1 MRKILLFA
9 LGAVLSFSSS
19 ALAQPT
25 WKPTKPLRI
34 IVPWGPGGSTDQ
46 LVRVLAGDLEE
57 ALGQKVIVINQPGG
71 AGAIGTKTTLNAPRD
86 GYTWT
91 AGAAKDLGTYVV
103 TGALDTHLKD
113 WHLFLATVNYTVLSV
128 NPESPFKSVDD
139 VITAMKTNPRSVTIA
154 TGGINSSGG
163 GASEALKAAVGG
175 DYKMITYGGDN
186 PAVMAAV
193 AHETEITTQLV
204 AQQFEMIRAKRLIPL
219 AAFTRT
225 PVTLPGIGVI
235 PPITDTVPNIMAGP
249 IFFGLWIPRG
259 TPADV
264 LATMTEIWHTKIKT
278 SKRLADYALS
288 KGLSVNIATGEAAYA
303 QAFPSTQLFAW
314 QLHKGGK
321 SRATPDSLGIPKL
334 TTSPVK

>member
-1 MRKILLFA
+1 MRKILLMA
-9 LGAVLSFSSS
+9 IVAVATITSSS
-19 ALAQPT
+19 FAQSQ
-25 WKPTKPLRI
+25 WKPKKPLRI
-34 IVPWGPGGSTDQ
+34 VVPWGAGGSTDQ

-57 ALGQKVIVINQPGG
+57 ALGQKVVVINQPGG
-71 AGAIGTKTTLNAPRD
+71 AGAIGTRTALMSPKD

-128 NPESPFKSVDD
+128 NPDSKFKTIDD
-139 VITAMKTNPRSVTIA
+139 VVDAMKNDPRSVTIA

-163 GASEALKAAVGG
+163 GASEALKAGVGG
-175 DYKMITYGGDN
+175 DYKMVTYGGDN

-204 AQQFEMIRAKRLIPL
+204 AQQYEMIRAKRLIPL
-219 AAFTRT
+219 AAFTRQ

-249 IFFGLWIPRG
+249 IFFGIWIPKG
-259 TPADV
+259 TPDNV
-264 LATMTEIWHTKIKT
+264 IATMTDIWNSNIKN
-278 SKRLADYALS
+278 SKRLADYAVS
-288 KGLSVNIATGEAAYA
+288 KGLSVNIATGEDAYN
-303 QAFPSTQLFAW
+303 QAFPSTQIFAW
-314 QLHKGGK
+314 QLHNGGK

-334 TTSPVK
+334 SEASQ

>member
-1 MRKILLFA
+1 MRKILLMA
-9 LGAVLSFSSS
+9 LMAVAVFTSSS
-19 ALAQPT
+19 FAQSQ
-25 WKPTKPLRI
+25 WKPKKPLRI
-34 IVPWGPGGSTDQ
+34 VVPWGAGGSTDQ

-71 AGAIGTKTTLNAPRD
+71 AGAIGTKTALNSPKD

-103 TGALDTHLKD
+103 TGALNTHLKD
-113 WHLFLATVNYTVLSV
+113 WHMFLATVNYTVLSV
-128 NPESPFKSVDD
+128 NPDSKFKTVDD
-139 VITAMKTNPRSVTIA
+139 VVEAMKSDPRSVTIA

-204 AQQFEMIRAKRLIPL
+204 AQQFEMIRAKKLIPL
-219 AAFTRT
+219 AAFTRQ

-249 IFFGLWIPRG
+249 IFFGIWIPKG
-259 TPADV
+259 TPDDV
-264 LATMTEIWHTKIKT
+264 IMTMTDIWNTKIKN

-288 KGLSVNIATGEAAYA
+288 KGLSVNIATGEDAFN

-314 QLHKGGK
+314 QLHAGGK
-321 SRATPDSLGIPKL
+321 SRATPDSLGIPELEADSEK
-334 TTSPVK
+334 